1 MRTKIYAV
9 LISCIF
15 ISIVVKNIV
24 NAQEVDSNRKPN
36 IILLIGD
43 DHGYPYYGFMGN
55 EDVYTPQLDF
65 LADGGMVFRYGF
77 NTSSTCA
84 PSLMSLLTGLNPIQ
98 WEKYIAN
105 KLNKNV
111 EDLTGDEKYLN
122 GIELIRAYNT
132 LPRLLAEQGY
142 VSFQGGKHWE
152 GTYDTVGFTEGM
164 TKDKG
169 EKAVEK
175 YGALLTMAGADGLA
189 LGRETM
195 QPVYDFI
202 DKHAEEPF
210 FIWFAPMLPH
220 SPFNPPEKYLTLYEG
235 KGLSE
240 SAKKYYANCTWFDDC
255 TGQLIR
261 YLDDKGLRNKTVLIY
276 FSDNGWEQ
284 NPLEEFEGNFV
295 TSALGGR
302 LGKGGLHEMSCRT
315 PIIFNLQGKI
325 EAQVTYDS
333 LISTLDIYAT
343 ILDFAGVKVPENK
356 PGKSLKPLLELD
368 KRDFII
374 GSIADIRP
382 VEGIENPK
390 ADLFHRNAEAYYLA
404 TRKWQY
410 IWYKS
415 FNKEELYDKETDPE
429 ERFNIINK
437 YPDLAR
443 RFKMEIEKWKQ
454 DMLESV
460 SSPDNLDQ

>member
-1 MRTKIYAV
+1 MLNFV
-9 LISCIF
+9 H
-15 ISIVVKNIV
+15 
-24 NAQEVDSNRKPN
+24 AQQVDANRKPN
-36 IILLIGD
+36 IILIIGD
-43 DHGYPYYGFMGN
+43 DHGFPYFGFMGN
-55 EDVYTPQLDF
+55 KNVYTPQLDC
-65 LADGGMVFRYGF
+65 LANSGMLFRYGF

-98 WEKYIAN
+98 WEKYVAN
-105 KLNKNV
+105 QLNKKV
-111 EDLTGDEKYLN
+111 EDMTRDEKYLK
-122 GIELIRAYNT
+122 GMESISSYHT

-142 VSFQGGKHWE
+142 VSFQAGKHWE
-152 GTYDTVGFTEGM
+152 GTYDTVGFSEGM

-175 YGALLTMAGADGLA
+175 YGLLLTMAGADGLA

-202 DKHAEEPF
+202 DTYSDKPF

-220 SPFNPPEKYLTLYEG
+220 SPFNPPDKYLALYKNKE
-235 KGLSE
+235 LSE
-240 SAKKYYANCTWFDDC
+240 SAKKYYANCSWFDDC
-255 TGQLIR
+255 ISQLIR
-261 YLDDKGLRNKTVLIY
+261 YLDDKGLRDNTLLIY

-284 NPLEEFEGNFV
+284 NPLEEFEGNFL
-295 TSALGGR
+295 TSAIGGR
-302 LGKGGLHEMSCRT
+302 LGKGGLHELACRT
-315 PIIFNLQGKI
+315 PIIFNLPGRI
-325 EAQVTYDS
+325 EDHLVYDN

-343 ILDFAGVKVPENK
+343 ILDFAGAKVPQNK

-374 GSIADIRP
+374 GSVSDIRP

-390 ADLFHRNAEAYYLA
+390 NDFFHRDAEAYYLA
-404 TRKWQY
+404 TQKWQY

-415 FNKEELYDKETDPE
+415 FGKEELYDKVSDPE
-429 ERFNIINK
+429 ERFNVITK

-443 RFKMEIEKWKQ
+443 RFKIEIEKWKLE
-454 DMLESV
+454 MLNSV
-460 SSPDNLDQ
+460 APSDDTQN